1 MDWLERDW
9 KVGESDM
16 KFEREIISHQ
26 IKAGAIKEE
35 KKWHD

>member
-1 MDWLERDW
+1 MDWVEQDW

-16 KFEREIISHQ
+16 EFEREILSDQ

-35 KKWHD
+35 KNWHD